1 MSELF
6 SEKWVQSLGQ
16 GWNDD
21 PQIVNPLHK
30 ADFTANISYGF
41 IGDEHPKCMLSI
53 VSGRIVSAS
62 IYHGE
67 KLDWDLRA
75 NKNDWQKWMTKGFG
89 LTTLGPAVATK
100 KLQFV
105 KGDYRQMIRN
115 PLLSRPF
122 LRHFVLMTQL
132 DTNF

>member
-6 SEKWVQSLGQ
+6 SEEWVQSLGNA
-16 GWNDD
+16 WNDD
-21 PQIVNPLHK
+21 PQIVDPLLK

-41 IGDEHPKCMLSI
+41 LGDKHPKCLLCI
-53 VSGRIVSAS
+53 VNGKIINASA
-62 IYHGE
+62 YHGE

-75 NKNDWQKWMTKGFG
+75 HIDDWNKWITKGFG

-105 KGDYRQMIRN
+105 HGDYRQMIRN

-122 LRHFVLMTQL
+122 LRHFALMAKL
-132 DTNF
+132 DTTF